1 MKLPSTHE
9 GSITVHRR
17 VNVTLPEET
26 LRLIDRVAKKGDRSR
41 LIDEAV
47 RHYIDNVG
55 RTNLRKRL
63 KEGAIRRAERDRAL
77 AEEWFHLEEE
87 AWRDDRA

>member
-1 MKLPSTHE
+1 M
-9 GSITVHRR
+9 HRR

-26 LRLIDRVAKKGDRSR
+26 LQLIDRVAKKGDRSR

-55 RTNLRKRL
+55 RTNLKKRL
-63 KEGAIRRAERDRAL
+63 KEGAIRRAERDRTM

-87 AWRDDRA
+87 AWSDDRA